1 MSFSNYPQ
9 ALDYL
14 YGFVDYERRPPG
26 DPQRYDL
33 DRMRR
38 LTQALGSPERR
49 YQIVHV
55 AGTKGKGSTC
65 AMVESVLRANGVR
78 TGLYTQP
85 HLHTFRERVR
95 VAGRMVGEDAFVRQ
109 LSELRPLADAIPG
122 LTTYE
127 IATALALRHFAEES
141 VEVAVL
147 EVGLGGRL
155 DATNVVMPT
164 VSVLTRIGYD
174 HTEILGT
181 RLHQIAAEKAGIVKP
196 GRPVVMAPQRPSA
209 DRTVARICR
218 ERGAPLTRVARL
230 FSWQRQ
236 SWDLSGQDFELI
248 GPRGQVLAGLRVPLL
263 GEHQLANAATAVAT
277 CRNLAQYGVRLS
289 EAGLRDG
296 LAGAVWPGRLEI
308 LSSSPLLVA
317 DGAHNVDSAQALARA
332 LAEYLAPREIIWIL
346 GFLTG
351 HDARAFFRHTV
362 QLGGRAILT
371 RSQHP
376 RAVEPDRLAPLARSL
391 GARFEVVSSTA
402 AALDRALSMA
412 GSRDLICATGSLSIV
427 AEVRAAWLRS
437 QGRPPT
443 EDPPWPLPSVAA
455 ASPG

>member
-1 MSFSNYPQ
+1 MSLSSYAD
-9 ALDYL
+9 ALRYL
-14 YGFVDYERRPPG
+14 YGFVDYERRPAG
-26 DPQRYDL
+26 DPERYDL
-33 DRMRR
+33 DRVRR
-38 LTQALGSPERR
+38 LVQALGNPERR
-49 YQIVHV
+49 YRIVHV

-65 AMVESVLRANGVR
+65 AMVESVLRAIGLR

-85 HLHTFRERVR
+85 HLHTFRERIR
-95 VAGRMVGEDAFVRQ
+95 VAGRMISEEGFVKQ
-109 LSELRPLADAIPG
+109 LSALRLLVEETPG

-127 IATALALRHFAEES
+127 IATALALRHFAQEG
-141 VEVAVL
+141 VEVAVV

-155 DATNVVMPT
+155 DATNVVMPA

-174 HTEILGT
+174 HTDILGT
-181 RLHQIAAEKAGIVKP
+181 RLDQIAAEKAGIVKP
-196 GRPVVMAPQRPSA
+196 GRPVVMAPQRPTA

-236 SWDLSGQDFELI
+236 SWDLSGQDLDLS
-248 GPRGQVLAGLRVPLL
+248 GPHGQALDGLRIPLL
-263 GEHQLANAATAVAT
+263 GEHQLENAATAVAT
-277 CRNLAQYGVRLS
+277 CLGLAEEGAVLS

-296 LAGAVWPGRLEI
+296 LASTIWPGRMEI
-308 LSSSPLLVA
+308 LSASPLLVV

-332 LAEYLAPREIIWIL
+332 LSDYLASREISWIL

-351 HDARAFFRHTV
+351 HDPRAFFRGIF

-376 RAVEPDRLAPLARSL
+376 RAVEPDRLAQIARSL
-391 GARFEVVSSTA
+391 GTRFEVVSSTA
-402 AALDRALSMA
+402 TALDRALSVA

-437 QGRPPT
+437 QGHPPA
-443 EDPPWPLPSVAA
+443 EDPADSPPGRAGQPL
-455 ASPG
+455 